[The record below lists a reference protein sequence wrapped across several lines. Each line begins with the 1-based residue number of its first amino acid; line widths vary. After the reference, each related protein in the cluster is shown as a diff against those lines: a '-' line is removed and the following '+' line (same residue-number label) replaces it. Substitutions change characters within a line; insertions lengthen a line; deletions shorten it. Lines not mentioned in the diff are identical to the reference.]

1 MGLLDESEEGQ
12 MSHRCLAAVFVLIAV
27 VALTAH
33 PVVAQTAPRTPWG
46 HPDLQGVWNNGT
58 ITPMQRPEEQAD
70 KEFLTEGEAA
80 NLEQTRIARNERLLN
95 RPAQRTTVT
104 NSVDRG
110 EDGAPGF
117 YNNLWLDYG
126 TTTTGRTSI
135 VIDPP
140 NGRLPALTPEAHTR
154 RTSPEAQRLRD
165 VGGGRSPAASWEDL
179 PLAVRCIWYRGI
191 PSLPSGYN
199 NHYHIVQT
207 PEWVAILQEHI
218 HEVRYIPL
226 DGRPHIAPAIR
237 QYAGDSRGH
246 WEGETLVV
254 ETTNFRNETIIRQ
267 VTGGTGDLSEAL
279 HVVERYTRIGPD
291 TLDWEFTVTDP
302 KTWTSPWTGSLPMTR
317 TQAPMFEYACHEGN
331 YGLYNILTGS
341 RAKEKAA
348 AQAAK
353 E

>member
-1 MGLLDESEEGQ
+1 

-27 VALTAH
+27 VALTAN

-58 ITPMQRPEEQAD
+58 ITPMQRPEEQTD
-70 KEFLTEGEAA
+70 KEFLTAEEAA
-80 NLEQTRIARNERLLN
+80 NLEQARIARNERLLT
-95 RPAQRTTVT
+95 RPAQRTTAT
-104 NSVDRG
+104 DSVDRG

-117 YNNLWLDYG
+117 YNNLWLDFG

-135 VIDPP
+135 VIDPA
-140 NGRLPALTPEAHTR
+140 NGRLPALTPEAQTR
-154 RTSPEAQRLRD
+154 RASPEAQRLRD
-165 VGGGRSPAASWEDL
+165 VARGRSPASSWEDL

-218 HEVRYIPL
+218 HEVRVIPL
-226 DGRPHIAPAIR
+226 DGRPHVAPAIR

-254 ETTNFRNETIIRQ
+254 ETTNFRSNTIIRQ
-267 VTGGTGDLSEAL
+267 VTGDPGDLSEAL

-291 TLDWEFTVTDP
+291 TLDWEFTVEDP
-302 KTWTSPWTGSLPMTR
+302 KTWTRPWTGSLPMTR
-317 TQAPMFEYACHEGN
+317 TQDPMFEYGCHEGN

-348 AQAAK
+348 EEAATQGSR
-353 E
+353 

>member
-1 MGLLDESEEGQ
+1 
-12 MSHRCLAAVFVLIAV
+12 MSHRRVVAVFVVIAV
-27 VALTAH
+27 VALTPPFAA
-33 PVVAQTAPRTPWG
+33 AQSTEAPRTPWG
-46 HPDLQGVWNNGT
+46 DPDLQGVWNNGT
-58 ITPMQRPEEQAD
+58 ITPMERPEELED
-70 KEFLTEGEAA
+70 KEFLTEEEAA
-80 NLEQTRIARNERLLN
+80 NLEQARIARNERLLH
-95 RPAQRTTVT
+95 RPARRTTAGG
-104 NSVDRG
+104 NVDRG

-117 YNNLWLDYG
+117 YNNLWLDFG

-140 NGRLPALTPEAHTR
+140 NGRLPALTSEAHATH
-154 RTSPEAQRLRD
+154 TSPEAQRLRD
-165 VGGGRSPAASWEDL
+165 VAAGRSPAASWEDL

-199 NHYHIVQT
+199 NHYHIVQA

-246 WEGETLVV
+246 WEGDTLVV
-254 ETTNFRNETIIRQ
+254 ETTNFRNRTIIRK
-267 VTGGTGDLSEAL
+267 VPGYLSEAL

-302 KTWTSPWTGSLPMTR
+302 KTWTRPWTGSLPMTR
-317 TQAPMFEYACHEGN
+317 TQDPMYEYACHEGN

-341 RAKEKAA
+341 RAKETAA
-348 AQAAK
+348 EEAATQGSR
-353 E
+353 

>member
-1 MGLLDESEEGQ
+1 
-12 MSHRCLAAVFVLIAV
+12 MSHRSLTAVLTAIAV
-27 VALTAH
+27 VALMPLFATA
-33 PVVAQTAPRTPWG
+33 QSTNTSAPRTPWG
-46 HPDLQGVWNNGT
+46 DPDLRGVWNNGT
-58 ITPMQRPEEQAD
+58 ITPMQRPEELAD
-70 KEFLTEGEAA
+70 KEFLTAEEAA
-80 NLEQTRIARNERLLN
+80 SVEQARIARNEEQLH
-95 RPAQRTTVT
+95 RPSERTVAG
-104 NSVDRG
+104 NVDTRA
-110 EDGAPGF
+110 DGTPGF

-140 NGRLPALTPEAHTR
+140 NGRLPALTPEAQTR
-154 RTSPEAQRLRD
+154 RTSPEAQRLRA
-165 VGGGRSPAASWEDL
+165 VGGGLSPAASWEDL
-179 PLAVRCIWYRGI
+179 PLAFRCIWYRGI

-254 ETTNFRNETIIRQ
+254 ETTNFRNKMIIRQ
-267 VTGGTGDLSEAL
+267 VSGDNDAGDLSEAL
-279 HVVERYTRIGPD
+279 HVVERYTRIGPE

-317 TQAPMFEYACHEGN
+317 TQAPMFEYSCHEGN
-331 YGLYNILTGS
+331 YGLYNALAGS
-341 RAKEKAA
+341 RAQEKAA
-348 AQAAK
+348 EEAATQGSK
-353 E
+353 